1 MPIYLLSP
9 STILVVEVILKLNNM
24 IDKKIEEAKEE
35 IYEDRF
41 LLNGEEVVFDNDT
54 KEEMFYKE
62 DIKEA
67 IGLGAK
73 FAINEFIKDLWH
85 PMQEEPKLVGEE
97 IIIDEF
103 LEGKR
108 YPMVQKY
115 MVGVEFPPT
124 IETIRWISNWD
135 SFLSEICDEV
145 KMIRWCY
152 FKDLLPKEGGEQ

>member
-1 MPIYLLSP
+1 
-9 STILVVEVILKLNNM
+9 M
-24 IDKKIEEAKEE
+24 IDKNKIAKAARKCLAAFRKANPDGYSSS
-35 IYEDRF
+35 II
-41 LLNGEEVVFDNDT
+41 
-54 KEEMFYKE
+54 
-62 DIKEA
+62 DIESNCLKNFKD
-67 IGLGAK
+67 GAK
-73 FAINEFIKDLWH
+73 WAINEFQMDLWH

-97 IIIDEF
+97 IIIETF

-108 YPMVQKY
+108 NTMVQNY
-115 MVGVEFPPT
+115 MVGVEFLHT

>member
-1 MPIYLLSP
+1 
-9 STILVVEVILKLNNM
+9 M
-24 IDKKIEEAKEE
+24 IDDKKIEEAKEE

-41 LLNGEEVVFDNDT
+41 LLNGEEVVFDNDA

-73 FAINEFIKDLWH
+73 WAINEFLKDLWH

-97 IIIDEF
+97 IIIETF

-108 YPMVQKY
+108 NTMVQNY
-115 MVGVEFPPT
+115 MVGVEFLHT
-124 IETIRWISNWD
+124 IETIRWISDWD
-135 SFLSEICDEV
+135 SFLAEICDDV

>member
-1 MPIYLLSP
+1 
-9 STILVVEVILKLNNM
+9 M
-24 IDKKIEEAKEE
+24 IDKNKIAKAARKCLAAFRKANPDGYSSS
-35 IYEDRF
+35 II
-41 LLNGEEVVFDNDT
+41 
-54 KEEMFYKE
+54 
-62 DIKEA
+62 DIESNCLKNFKD
-67 IGLGAK
+67 GAK
-73 FAINEFIKDLWH
+73 WAINEFQMDLWH

-124 IETIRWISNWD
+124 IETIRWISNRD

>member
-1 MPIYLLSP
+1 
-9 STILVVEVILKLNNM
+9 M
-24 IDKKIEEAKEE
+24 IDDKKIEAAKEE

-41 LLNGEEVVFDNDT
+41 LLNGEEIVFNNDE
-54 KEEMFYKE
+54 KEEMFYE
-62 DIKEA
+62 GDIKEA

-73 FAINEFIKDLWH
+73 WAINEFQMDLWH

-103 LEGKR
+103 LEGKK

>member
-1 MPIYLLSP
+1 
-9 STILVVEVILKLNNM
+9 M
-24 IDKKIEEAKEE
+24 IDKNKIAKAARKCLAAFRKANPDGYSSS
-35 IYEDRF
+35 II
-41 LLNGEEVVFDNDT
+41 
-54 KEEMFYKE
+54 
-62 DIKEA
+62 DIESNCLKNFKD
-67 IGLGAK
+67 GAK
-73 FAINEFIKDLWH
+73 WAINEFQMDLWH

-124 IETIRWISNWD
+124 TETIRWISNWD

>member
-1 MPIYLLSP
+1 
-9 STILVVEVILKLNNM
+9 M
-24 IDKKIEEAKEE
+24 IDKNKIAKAARKCLAAFRKANPDGYSSS
-35 IYEDRF
+35 II
-41 LLNGEEVVFDNDT
+41 
-54 KEEMFYKE
+54 
-62 DIKEA
+62 DIESNCLKNFKD
-67 IGLGAK
+67 GAK
-73 FAINEFIKDLWH
+73 WAINEFQMDLWH

-115 MVGVEFPPT
+115 MVGVELPPT

-135 SFLSEICDEV
+135 SFLAEICDEV

>member
-1 MPIYLLSP
+1 
-9 STILVVEVILKLNNM
+9 M
-24 IDKKIEEAKEE
+24 IDKNKIAKAARKCLAAFRKANPDGYSSS
-35 IYEDRF
+35 II
-41 LLNGEEVVFDNDT
+41 
-54 KEEMFYKE
+54 
-62 DIKEA
+62 DIESNCLKKFKD
-67 IGLGAK
+67 GAK
-73 FAINEFIKDLWH
+73 WAINEFQMDLWH